1 MTETVH
7 TAYSVHRRNG
17 STTYRAVAIVQRDGD
32 TFRHTRRV
40 GIGDS
45 SQEAQEAAVAH
56 VMSTYRDEDM
66 IAPHAIVHHGKR
78 KALLIDTNQF

>member
-17 STTYRAVAIVQRDGD
+17 WTVYRAVAIVQRDGA

-45 SQEAQEAAVAH
+45 AQEAQDDAVAH
-56 VMSTYRDEDM
+56 VMTTYRDEDM